1 MSYEVSIQPHAS
13 HGWAVEAIDD
23 DGGIEQAIFIGPRA
37 EVRARLHA
45 VDAYGPYVAPSK
57 IAEWVWPWFE
67 QEISQ
72 HRPAMEMISP
82 T

>member
-37 EVRARLHA
+37 EVRARLYA
-45 VDAYGPYVAPSK
+45 LGAYGHHVAASV
-57 IAEWVWPWFE
+57 AAGWLVPWFE
-67 QEISQ
+67 QEMRGARSSLK
-72 HRPAMEMISP
+72 MISP